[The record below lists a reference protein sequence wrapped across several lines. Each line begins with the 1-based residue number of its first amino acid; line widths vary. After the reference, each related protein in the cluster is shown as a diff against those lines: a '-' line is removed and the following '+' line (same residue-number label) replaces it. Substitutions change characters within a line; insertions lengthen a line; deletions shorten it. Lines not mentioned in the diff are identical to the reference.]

1 MRTVKHV
8 TQTSA
13 RYKGKFPTKWKCPQA
28 QSLCQKNWPF
38 RIRNSK
44 CKPDGQPHNL
54 KSPDSTQVWSKDGHV
69 CIIFNALYGP
79 TPVGELNTSQQ
90 LVNSRVKGIGQ
101 ALVPQA
107 GHPLPR
113 QLPHQVSLFY
123 MREFLIYKPLITQK
137 RFLRELSSRLSELL
151 TSKYFFEVCKKHDD
165 TSNQF
170 CLSKSS
176 LIGFEMDYFNQTVNL
191 RHVASV
197 DRWKTTEGCSYQ
209 SSR

>member
-1 MRTVKHV
+1 MQKALQSRARAHLQNHPQVVPGRQGLHRGRDV
-8 TQTSA
+8 PLHRSA
-13 RYKGKFPTKWKCPQA
+13 GR
-28 QSLCQKNWPF
+28 
-38 RIRNSK
+38 
-44 CKPDGQPHNL
+44 DGL
-54 KSPDSTQVWSKDGHV
+54 GH
-69 CIIFNALYGP
+69 L
-79 TPVGELNTSQQ
+79 Q
-90 LVNSRVKGIGQ
+90 R
-101 ALVPQA
+101 LVPQA

-197 DRWKTTEGCSYQ
+197 DR
-209 SSR
+209 